1 MTGIWID
8 THCHLD
14 APEFDSDREQVCA
27 AAQAAQV
34 GLCVIPAVSAPT
46 WDAVRQLAHRSGNAY
61 ALGIHPLYT
70 ANAQESDLA
79 VLARCLEAHG
89 SDARLVALGE
99 IGLDYFVPL
108 EPGRQEW
115 FFREQV
121 RLAKQHQLPVI
132 LHVRRSVDKVLQC
145 LRELHFA
152 HGGIAH
158 AFNGSAQQAKMFL
171 DRGFKLGFGGA
182 MTFERARQL
191 QRLAQQLPADAIV
204 METDAP
210 DMPPDWLYVPAHLR
224 GQGQAQGRNAPDQL
238 PRIAAMLAQ
247 LRGVDLQAW
256 RTITTDNA
264 CVALPRLRALLAQ
277 PAP

>member
-46 WDAVRQLAHRSGNAY
+46 WDAVRQLAHRSANAY

-70 ANAQESDLA
+70 PEAQEADLA
-79 VLARCLEAHG
+79 TLAQTLDVHG
-89 SDARLVALGE
+89 SDGRLVALGE

-115 FFREQV
+115 FFREQM
-121 RLAKQHQLPVI
+121 RLAKHHELPVI

-145 LRELHFA
+145 LRELHFPC
-152 HGGIAH
+152 GGIAH

-182 MTFERARQL
+182 VTFERARQL
-191 QRLAQQLPADAIV
+191 QRLAKELPADAIV

-210 DMPPDWLYVPAHLR
+210 DMPPDWRYVAAHLR
-224 GQGQAQGRNAPDQL
+224 EQGQVQGRNAPDQL
-238 PRIAAMLAQ
+238 PRIAAVLAQ
-247 LRGVDLQAW
+247 IRGVELSAWQAM
-256 RTITTDNA
+256 TTENA
-264 CVALPRLRALLAQ
+264 CTALPRLRALLAQ
-277 PAP
+277 QQP